1 MTALPPERV
10 AELEKSHGPRTVR
23 PPEDVTPDRVRAET
37 EAAAQLQRAVDEAS
51 ADIRTCAAIILAA
64 QVKKDRALERRAN
77 AVNALRAIG
86 ITPTLDS
93 AGDAPPTGAERN
105 GNR

>member
-1 MTALPPERV
+1 MTAIAPE
-10 AELEKSHGPRTVR
+10 GTRTTL

-37 EAAAQLQRAVDEAS
+37 EAAAQLQRSVDEAS
-51 ADIRTCAAIILAA
+51 ADIRTCEAVILAT